1 MLVEINLL
9 PHKSKKSPAMLF
21 LTLILFTITIVLIIV
36 GSVFYQGQK
45 QQLATI
51 KSETEF
57 TIKLREIEEE
67 RQRTEVVVT
76 DFQQLLA
83 KKDWII
89 GQQISAVFL
98 LNHFVTLLPERG
110 FFFDYTYNDQGRLTI
125 SVQFDSARDA
135 ANYLYHLNSSPYI
148 TEATLSNLTTT
159 PWDVM
164 DEEGNQETL
173 PLDSDYLPRYTALYQ
188 LEVNRVAVK
197 LAEAEEEDQ

>member
-21 LTLILFTITIVLIIV
+21 LTLILFTITIVLFIV
-36 GSVFYQGQK
+36 GFVFYQGQK
-45 QQLATI
+45 QQLATL

-76 DFQQLLA
+76 DFQQMLA
-83 KKDWII
+83 KKDWIV

-98 LNHFVTLLPERG
+98 LNHFVALLPERG

-135 ANYLYHLNSSPYI
+135 ANYLYH
-148 TEATLSNLTTT
+148 
-159 PWDVM
+159 
-164 DEEGNQETL
+164 
-173 PLDSDYLPRYTALYQ
+173 
-188 LEVNRVAVK
+188 
-197 LAEAEEEDQ
+197 